1 MSFGLIQFLRR
12 SFQTWSLHGLLVLP
26 VVVSSGGMV
35 LLLGYLAQQGTLE
48 TDLVLLGLGPLGGA
62 IALTWLIAYRVTQ
75 RFTDLE
81 QRYQDAHTSMGEQ
94 ERWLQQYSQLSPGN
108 IYILVQTPEG
118 RVYFEYMSLA
128 IEAIHEISV
137 DQILQDA
144 NILFERIHPDD
155 QQTYEQAVRQSAEQL
170 TPFSHQWRVIT
181 PFGQVKWLQANS
193 QPELRKNGDIAWY
206 GVVIDITGL
215 KQAETA
221 LVENEKRY
229 RAILNAIP
237 DLILRM
243 DRGGTYL
250 DIKPTD
256 AFATLVTPE
265 DVGRN
270 MAELLPEDVV
280 RQRLDA
286 IAEVL
291 KTGEMQVF
299 EVPLQIQGELVWDE
313 LRILPLSEDEVVLI
327 IRDLSQRRQME
338 AALRQ
343 SEANLVRA
351 QHIAKVGSW
360 ELDPATGAMEWS
372 EELFHIFG
380 LDPAQAAPRYPDIL
394 DYLPAEERSILG
406 SRVDRAMAD
415 HVSYK
420 VEHCIWH
427 ADGTARWVVSRG
439 QMIYNQALQQ
449 FRLCGTMLDITER
462 KQTEMALQE
471 SEARFRQLAET
482 VKEGFFVFDT
492 DTAQYS
498 YLNPAILD
506 LTGTPRAPSPDEPPC
521 ARGMSHWFNNI
532 HPDDRPHV
540 EAKLQEERGGEPF
553 DVEYRFLHP
562 DGRLL
567 WLRSR
572 AFPLEDATGK
582 TVRIVGTVENITDR
596 KQLEDSLR
604 SQAKA
609 ERMLSAIT
617 QNIRQSLDLDDIL
630 ATTVS
635 DVQQSLNADQVLI
648 FRLHPNGS
656 AQVIQAAVKAEY
668 PITDQ
673 MCWKDQHYP
682 PEMYEYYLQDNPR
695 IVANVNHDRWADYLD
710 NYLRHSGVKSKIV
723 APIVHGLDTASQ
735 RVWGLLM
742 VHACAH
748 YRQWQE
754 TEADLLQRLSNQL
767 AIAIDQANLFQQL
780 QAELAERKQAEAALQ
795 ERERLLRA
803 IGDHL
808 PKGFVYQLVHEPG
821 EGFYFNYVSAGIE
834 QVVGLKP
841 EDIVGNF
848 EVLDN
853 LILEEDRPLVK
864 KLNYQ
869 SLETLSLFEFE
880 MRRRTLWGDIQWSFV
895 RSVPHRLEDGRTI
908 WYGVEIDI
916 TNLKHTEAALK
927 DSEELF
933 RRAFDDAPIGISL
946 IAPDGKFLKAN
957 HYYCNLLGYTEEEL
971 LRMHFQDFTHP
982 DDLEADLAGLAKM
995 RQGEIQT
1002 FQMEKR
1008 YISKQGEIIPVF
1020 LNASLIRDDPGN
1032 PLYSVG
1038 HIQDIRDR
1046 LEVDRIK
1053 DEFVSIV
1060 SHELRTPI
1068 TSIEGSL
1075 MLIGSGVYDTRP
1087 EKAKAMLD
1095 IAIKNS
1101 NRLVRLVDDILSFE
1115 RLESGKVQLT
1125 MEPCQVEDLMQ
1136 QAIDSVRTLADQ
1148 AAVTVAMISCPAT
1161 IHAAPDFIVQA
1172 LTNLLSNAIKFSEP
1186 RQTVWVEAIEWEGG
1200 RVDEWEG
1207 EHGLKAGSQ
1216 VSGTQNQLSP
1226 STQNPKPKIQ
1236 NSNLETPNPSTR
1248 QPIYPSTS
1256 SILFSVTD
1264 QGRGIPAEKLE
1275 SIFDQFQQVDVSDSR
1290 KKGGTGLGLAI
1301 CKRIIEQHGG
1311 EIWVE
1316 SELGQ
1321 GSVFC
1326 FTVPVGV
1333 KDKG

>member
-1 MSFGLIQFLRR
+1 MSLALPRFLRR
-12 SFQTWSLHGLLVLP
+12 AFNACSLHGLLLLP
-26 VVVSSGGMV
+26 VAVSSGGV
-35 LLLGYLAQQGTLE
+35 LLLGYLAQQGALE
-48 TDLVLLGLGPLGGA
+48 TNLVLLGLGPLGGA

-81 QRYQDAHTSMGEQ
+81 QRYQEAHTAAGER

-108 IYILVQTPEG
+108 IYILVQTLEG

-144 NILFERIHPDD
+144 NILFERIHPEDK
-155 QQTYEQAVRQSAEQL
+155 QTYEQTVRQSAEQL

-181 PFGQVKWLQANS
+181 PSGRVKWLQATS

-206 GVVIDITGL
+206 GVVIEITGL
-215 KQAETA
+215 KQTEAA

-243 DRGGTYL
+243 DRYGTYL

-256 AFATLVTPE
+256 AFTTLVTPE

-327 IRDLSQRRQME
+327 IRDLSQRHRME
-338 AALRQ
+338 AALLQ
-343 SEANLVRA
+343 SEANLVQA
-351 QHIAKVGSW
+351 QNIAKVGSW

-380 LDPAQAAPRYPDIL
+380 LDHAQAAPRYPDIL
-394 DYLPAEERSILG
+394 EFLPTEERLILG
-406 SRVDRAMAD
+406 SQVERAMAD
-415 HVSYK
+415 HVPYK
-420 VEHCIWH
+420 VEHRIWH
-427 ADGTARWVVSRG
+427 TDGTTRWVVSRG
-439 QMIYNQALQQ
+439 QMVYNQTLQQ
-449 FRLCGTMLDITER
+449 FRLCGTVLDITER

-482 VKEGFFVFDT
+482 VREGFFVFDT

-498 YLNPAILD
+498 YLNSAILN
-506 LTGTPRAPSPDEPPC
+506 LTGVPSAPSPDEPTY
-521 ARGMSHWFNNI
+521 ARGMSHWLNNI
-532 HPDDRPHV
+532 HPEDRPQV
-540 EAKLQEERGGEPF
+540 EAKLKEERSGEPF
-553 DVEYRFLHP
+553 DVEYRFRHP

-567 WLRSR
+567 WLRSQ

-596 KQLEDSLR
+596 K
-604 SQAKA
+604 
-609 ERMLSAIT
+609 
-617 QNIRQSLDLDDIL
+617 
-630 ATTVS
+630 
-635 DVQQSLNADQVLI
+635 
-648 FRLHPNGS
+648 
-656 AQVIQAAVKAEY
+656 
-668 PITDQ
+668 
-673 MCWKDQHYP
+673 
-682 PEMYEYYLQDNPR
+682 
-695 IVANVNHDRWADYLD
+695 
-710 NYLRHSGVKSKIV
+710 
-723 APIVHGLDTASQ
+723 
-735 RVWGLLM
+735 
-742 VHACAH
+742 
-748 YRQWQE
+748 
-754 TEADLLQRLSNQL
+754 
-767 AIAIDQANLFQQL
+767 
-780 QAELAERKQAEAALQ
+780 
-795 ERERLLRA
+795 
-803 IGDHL
+803 
-808 PKGFVYQLVHEPG
+808 
-821 EGFYFNYVSAGIE
+821 
-834 QVVGLKP
+834 
-841 EDIVGNF
+841 
-848 EVLDN
+848 
-853 LILEEDRPLVK
+853 
-864 KLNYQ
+864 
-869 SLETLSLFEFE
+869 
-880 MRRRTLWGDIQWSFV
+880 
-895 RSVPHRLEDGRTI
+895 RLEQ
-908 WYGVEIDI
+908 
-916 TNLKHTEAALK
+916 ALR

-933 RRAFDDAPIGISL
+933 RRAFNDAPIGISL
-946 IAPDGKFLKAN
+946 VSPAGRYLRVNKC
-957 HYYCNLLGYTEEEL
+957 YCDLLGYSQAEML
-971 LRMHFQDFTHP
+971 QMHFKDITHP
-982 DDLEADLAGLAKM
+982 EDVEADLWGFEQM
-995 RQGEIQT
+995 NRGETQT

-1008 YISKQGEIIPVF
+1008 YIAKQGEIIPVF
-1020 LNASLIRDDPGN
+1020 LNASLIRDDQGN

-1038 HIQDIRDR
+1038 HVQDIRDR

-1075 MLIGSGVYDTRP
+1075 MLLGSGVYSTRP

-1115 RLESGKVQLT
+1115 RLESGKVELT

-1136 QAIDSVRTLADQ
+1136 QAIDSVTTLADR
-1148 AAVTVAMISCPAT
+1148 AAVTLTMTPCAAT
-1161 IHAAPDFIVQA
+1161 IHAAPDAIVQT

-1186 RQTVWVEAIEWEGG
+1186 RQTVWVEAREWSG
-1200 RVDEWEG
+1200 
-1207 EHGLKAGSQ
+1207 KAGEQGSGGAGEREQVSGAGYQVPGAGYQ
-1216 VSGTQNQLSP
+1216 VSGTQNELDSP
-1226 STQNPKPKIQ
+1226 AQNPKSKIH
-1236 NSNLETPNPSTR
+1236 PSILPPCPPSPLP
-1248 QPIYPSTS
+1248 PIPSPS
-1256 SILFSVTD
+1256 IPSPSILFSVTD
-1264 QGRGIPAEKLE
+1264 QGRGIPQEKLE

-1301 CKRIIEQHGG
+1301 CKRIVQQHGG

-1316 SELGQ
+1316 SELGK
-1321 GSVFC
+1321 GSRFY
-1326 FTVPVGV
+1326 FTVPVGEERERAREEGR
-1333 KDKG
+1333 K